1 MTTGTLTIL
10 PDPDRSA
17 GGYAQLRLPA
27 GAVSSD
33 TVSVSVFDRYNE
45 KFIGAND
52 WQATAEHFGPYPVTS
67 LPTGEQ
73 VLSIGPEIV
82 NRLTEF
88 QPLRFDIGDYSADA
102 TWPDVVRPAPR
113 APGQG
118 RVIVQGQSDA
128 KPTSDL
134 TGSVPRAAEEQP
146 VKPAPPPPE
155 PIAPAQ
161 DETPKKPLL
170 LFGVI
175 AVGAIAAAAALA
187 WFYLPVQD
195 RPDDT
200 DTDLAVV
207 PACSADDAL
216 QAADGPRAALVSLL
230 ADQREGRCTGEVT
243 ADTGL
248 FMLRDAMAA
257 GSSEALLLF
266 GHLYNATI
274 TDPLLEDEMGIVLAD
289 DPAQAL
295 DYYFRAAAAGEDAAN
310 PAIADICEAITDAAD
325 PLVAQARRDFCP

>member
-1 MTTGTLTIL
+1 MTIGTLTIL
-10 PDPDRSA
+10 PDPARSA

-27 GAVSSD
+27 GSVSSD
-33 TVSVSVFDRYNE
+33 TVTVSIFDLYND

-52 WQATAEHFGPYPVTS
+52 WQAVAEYFGPYTVTS
-67 LPTGEQ
+67 LDSGEQ
-73 VLSIGPEIV
+73 VVSIGPEIV
-82 NRLTEF
+82 NRLEEF
-88 QPLRFDIGDYSADA
+88 QQLRFNIGDYSAEA
-102 TWPDVVRPAPR
+102 TWPDVVRPSPR
-113 APGQG
+113 GPGG
-118 RVIVQGQSDA
+118 VIVQGQSDA
-128 KPTSDL
+128 KPTSTL
-134 TGSVPRAAEEQP
+134 NGSAPRAVEEQE
-146 VKPAPPPPE
+146 VKPAPPPHE

-161 DETPKKPLL
+161 DEERKKPWL
-170 LFGVI
+170 LFGLI

-187 WFYLPVQD
+187 WFYLPVQTQS
-195 RPDDT
+195 DDPEIP
-200 DTDLAVV
+200 LAIV

-216 QAADGPRAALVSLL
+216 EAADGPRAALVSLL
-230 ADQREGRCTGEVT
+230 ADQRDGRCTGEVT

-257 GSSEALLLF
+257 GSAEALLLF

-295 DYYFRAAAAGEDAAN
+295 DYYFRAATAGEDAAN
-310 PAIADICEAITDAAD
+310 PAITDICEAIADATD